1 MIGRS
6 SHFILIIFAQLQ
18 SRGFKALKQSTKLL
32 FLTLHRPSDALQTYT
47 QLLTYT
53 KSAVT
58 RNYSE
63 KTINGI
69 LDYVGGGKGGVVE
82 VDVLEKFYQVTKDAL
97 EEAKNDVRS
106 SYLPRYFLTQHTQ
119 RLSAKTN
126 LKLAKLWLDRKE
138 YGRLSRVCLLI
149 STIIVQLDQA
159 YSRPSS
165 CYRFG
170 R

>member
-1 MIGRS
+1 M
-6 SHFILIIFAQLQ
+6 
-18 SRGFKALKQSTKLL
+18 TKLL
-32 FLTLHRPSDALQTYT
+32 FLTLRRPSEALKTYT
-47 QLLTYT
+47 ELLTYT

-82 VDVLEKFYQVTKDAL
+82 VDVLEQFYQATKVAL
-97 EEAKNDVRS
+97 EDAKNE
-106 SYLPRYFLTQHTQ
+106 

-138 YGRLSRVCLLI
+138 YARLSKVRAASHSLFV
-149 STIIVQLDQA
+149 
-159 YSRPSS
+159 S
-165 CYRFG
+165 CS
-170 R
+170 